1 MDYTIDSLRKKAKD
15 ILRSKS
21 KEDITDVIENIEKLL
36 EDYNIHKIEL
46 ELQHDELLR
55 TNQVLEKQNQK
66 LEQLF
71 DHAPIGYLILD
82 HDGYILEVNQTG
94 KSILQKDKKTLHR
107 TPFHQYIHPGS
118 QDRFYFHWLALKETG
133 EAQSID
139 IRLKRENQEVKH
151 FLINSL
157 LYKDSETGKK
167 LVRVSLTDISAVKEA
182 EALRDSERRYRMLFQ
197 NMINGLLVLK
207 PYVVENELMDFRFFR
222 ANSVFQQLTGTST
235 QSMDSVPFM
244 HIFPD
249 EGFQILPMLF
259 STFSENKNQK
269 LENIQLKSGNVVNIY
284 SYIPEKDYVALI
296 FENVTGQK
304 LAEADRL
311 KSDQML
317 KTVFKILPVGVTI
330 TNKQGKII
338 DLNKASEQML
348 GIHVKDHIF
357 KDIPRNKW
365 KVVRKDLTPLPQSE
379 YASVLALQKN
389 KIVENVEMGVIKSD
403 GSITWLNVSA
413 APVPLPD
420 LGVAVVYSDITQR
433 VKAQEET
440 EEKFKNIVQNS
451 TDAIIIVNPKGS
463 IIEWNKGCEII
474 FDTSRKDAIGQKLW
488 LFLQNVLSPDSPLKK
503 QSETLRR
510 KIKQALVGG
519 KSEWFKNLSEVD
531 IIDKQG
537 NVKTIQSVIFPVR
550 SSYGYLL
557 GLVARDITETKQT
570 EIMLKIAKQ
579 KAEEASQAK
588 SLFLANI
595 SHEIR
600 TPINAIMGFTEILKE
615 YPLSDV
621 KFKSH
626 LKGIEKSSKALIS
639 LINDILD
646 LSRIEAGKMIL
657 NPTNFNIRDL
667 IYDVKQ
673 IFSLKASEKG
683 IEIITNVS
691 EYVPQWLVMDETRIR
706 QILFNL
712 VGNAVKFTHRGGISI
727 DISCNINFENKNLI
741 DLHMEVADT
750 GIGIDQ
756 RNLKTIFEPFYQ
768 KNPPGFLK
776 QEGTGLG
783 LSISKR
789 FVEMMNGEISVESEM
804 NRGTRFMIKIPGI
817 SVVRDHHS
825 SSKKSPENTFTSENH
840 RDETFAPFD
849 NIQLIRKIFD
859 EVIIQKG
866 SEENAKVFMQEKIWF
881 EFDKISDILGF
892 DEIFSF
898 AKDLI
903 QLSDEHN
910 LINLKLFAQKLQEQA
925 KGYNVIEINRL
936 LSAFESLRQ

>member
-1 MDYTIDSLRKKAKD
+1 VNYNIDSLRKKAKD

-46 ELQHDELLR
+46 ELQHEELLR

-82 HDGYILEVNQTG
+82 DDGYILEVNQTG
-94 KSILQKDKKTLHR
+94 KSILQKNQDKLHR
-107 TPFHQYIHPGS
+107 PPFHQYIHPSS
-118 QDRFYFHWLALKETG
+118 QDRFYFHWLSIKETG

-139 IRLKRENQEVKH
+139 IRIKTKNQQVNY
-151 FLINSL
+151 FLINSIP
-157 LYKDSETGKK
+157 YKDTDTGKQ

-182 EALRDSERRYRMLFQ
+182 EALRDSERRYRLLFQ

-207 PYVVENELMDFRFFR
+207 PYVVDDELHDFKFFR
-222 ANSVFQQLTGTST
+222 ANSVFQQLTGVSP

-244 HIFPD
+244 HIFPE
-249 EGFQILPMLF
+249 EGYQILPMLF
-259 STFSENKNQK
+259 NTFLENKNQK
-269 LENIQLKSGNVVNIY
+269 IENIILKTGNVVNIY

-296 FENVTGQK
+296 FEDVTGQK
-304 LAEADRL
+304 QAEADRL

-330 TNKQGKII
+330 TNKQGQII
-338 DLNKASEQML
+338 DLNKASEQLL
-348 GIHVKDHIF
+348 GIKKKDHIF
-357 KDIPRNKW
+357 KDIPGNKW
-365 KVVRKDLTPLPQSE
+365 KVVKKDLTPLLQSE

-389 KIVENVEMGVIKSD
+389 KMVENVEMGVIKSE
-403 GSITWLNVSA
+403 GNITWLNVSA

-440 EEKFKNIVQNS
+440 EEKFKNIVRNS

-474 FDTSRKDAIGQKLW
+474 FDTSRKEAMGQKLW
-488 LFLQNVLSPDSPLKK
+488 LFLQKVLSPDSPLKK
-503 QSETLRR
+503 QSETLKR

-519 KSEWFKNLSEVD
+519 RSEWFKNLSEVD

-557 GLVARDITETKQT
+557 GMVTRDITETKQT

-615 YPLSDV
+615 YQLSDV

-646 LSRIEAGKMIL
+646 LSRIEAGKMVL
-657 NPTNFNIRDL
+657 NPTNFNIRDM
-667 IYDVKQ
+667 IHDVKQ
-673 IFSLKASEKG
+673 IFSLKSSEKG
-683 IEIITNVS
+683 IEIFTHVS
-691 EYVPQWLVMDETRIR
+691 EYVPQWMVLDETRIR

-727 DISCNINFENKNLI
+727 EINCNTNFENKNLV
-741 DLHMEVADT
+741 DLQIQVADT

-756 RNLKTIFEPFYQ
+756 RNLKTVFEPFYQ

-789 FVEMMNGEISVESEM
+789 FVEMMNGDISVESEM
-804 NRGTRFMIKIPGI
+804 NRGTRFLIKIPGV
-817 SVVRDHHS
+817 SVVRDHYAVS
-825 SSKKSPENTFTSENH
+825 GKKTKNISVSETDTGESLRPLN
-840 RDETFAPFD
+840 D
-849 NIQLIRKIFD
+849 IQLIKKLYD

-866 SEENAKVFMQEKIWF
+866 SVENAKMFMQEKIWF

-898 AKDLI
+898 ADDLI
-903 QLSDEHN
+903 NLADEHR
-910 LINLKLFAQKLQEQA
+910 LINLKIFAQKLQQQA
-925 KGYNVIEINRL
+925 KGYNVIEINRM
-936 LSAFESLRQ
+936 LSTFETLRQ